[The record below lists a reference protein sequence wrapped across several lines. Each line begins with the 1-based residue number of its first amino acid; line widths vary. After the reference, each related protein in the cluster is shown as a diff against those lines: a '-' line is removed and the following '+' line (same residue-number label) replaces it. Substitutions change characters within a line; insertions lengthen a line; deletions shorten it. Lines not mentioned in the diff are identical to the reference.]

1 MAQCRRESDFGEQRS
16 AMKGLELC
24 RTYYFECAAPAIEK
38 EFGERSKLIAAGLAG
53 AGSDCM
59 GYDDEISRD
68 HDFGPGC
75 CLWLTDR
82 DYAEFG
88 SDLRKLYASLPKSFA
103 GVPRLETPQ
112 GAGRVGVMRIGA
124 FYSQFTGCADVPSD
138 NISWFRIPEH
148 FLSAATNGA
157 VFRDDLGE
165 FSRIRSALSQCYPR
179 DILLKKLAARIFV
192 MGQAGQYNYVRIMKR
207 GDIPAASLALAE
219 FARAALSAVHL
230 LNRRYMPYYKWA
242 FRSAGELP
250 RLKDAVAELEAL
262 FAQNCSDKAELV
274 ESICGRVK
282 SALKEDGLSESGESF
297 MAVQAEE
304 VMKRIN
310 DEKIRRMGV
319 SVG

>member
-1 MAQCRRESDFGEQRS
+1 
-16 AMKGLELC
+16 MKGLELC
-24 RTYYFECAAPAIEK
+24 RAFYFDCAAPAIER
-38 EFGERSKLIAAGLAG
+38 EFGKRAERIAAGLAG

-75 CLWLTDR
+75 CLWLTEG

-88 SDLRKLYASLPKSFA
+88 AELAKLYDSLPKSFA

-124 FYSQFTGCADVPSD
+124 FYAKFTGCADVPSD
-138 NISWFRIPEH
+138 NISWLRIPEH

-165 FSRIRSALSQCYPR
+165 FSRIRTSLSNFYPR
-179 DILLKKLAARIFV
+179 DVLLKKLAARMFV

-207 GDIPAASLALAE
+207 GDIPAAALALAE

-242 FRSAGELP
+242 FKSAGELP
-250 RLKDAVAELEAL
+250 CLKDAVSGLESL
-262 FAQNCSDKAELV
+262 FLQNGADKAELV
-274 ESICGRVK
+274 ESVCEKVRAAVCR
-282 SALKEDGLSESGESF
+282 EGLSSVTESF
-297 MAVQAEE
+297 MVVQAEE
-304 VMKRIN
+304 VMKRIE